1 MDKIQ
6 EKLMTK
12 FSNKLRKPYFF
23 QAIWGTNLKK
33 KNNKNNSAIHII
45 IWACKV

>member
-23 QAIWGTNLKK
+23 QAIWDKFKK
-33 KNNKNNSAIHII
+33 KNNKNDSAIHII

>member
-33 KNNKNNSAIHII
+33 KK
-45 IWACKV
+45 